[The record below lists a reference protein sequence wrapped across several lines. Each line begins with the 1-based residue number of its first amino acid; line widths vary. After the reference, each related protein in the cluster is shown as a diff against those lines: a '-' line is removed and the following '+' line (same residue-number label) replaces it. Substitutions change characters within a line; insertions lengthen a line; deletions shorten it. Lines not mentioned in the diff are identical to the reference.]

1 MYCRQQRNDIN
12 TDIYLLSNSNLF
24 WHFRDLSSAEKEPHM
39 IEWYDVCIGIEQ
51 HCIDIYNWNVSL
63 MMVMQTNVN
72 LCKLEIK
79 TLGKIIYT
87 ISNFMWLTF
96 NVRDSW
102 FSNKWFNNCHY

>member
-51 HCIDIYNWNVSL
+51 HCID
-63 MMVMQTNVN
+63 
-72 LCKLEIK
+72 
-79 TLGKIIYT
+79 
-87 ISNFMWLTF
+87 
-96 NVRDSW
+96 
-102 FSNKWFNNCHY
+102 